1 MRVPT
6 PVDGLEVVV
15 WGTEGGDTASPWRS
29 SPRPRLV
36 RPLCR
41 RASLIAPRPRVFQ
54 SPGSTWFCSPLA
66 LRRLNVQRVL
76 RPTLCASCTRPWHLI
91 LALLGPP
98 VLHCTVPPTGTVHG
112 HEDRLPRHK
121 DGDAASH
128 SEARRVPDGP
138 VLMLLGG
145 SDSDPHPSVLVAAS
159 GLTGTLHYAASF
171 RGRTVIFPGS
181 CAVLV

>member
-1 MRVPT
+1 MWHGRRGRGEP
-6 PVDGLEVVV
+6 LAKLA
-15 WGTEGGDTASPWRS
+15 ASP
-29 SPRPRLV
+29 LV
-36 RPLCR
+36 RSLCR
-41 RASLIAPRPRVFQ
+41 RASLIAPRHRVFQ
-54 SPGSTWFCSPLA
+54 SPGPIWFCSPLV

-91 LALLGPP
+91 LALLVPP
-98 VLHCTVPPTGTVHG
+98 VLHCTVPPTGAVHG
-112 HEDRLPRHK
+112 HEDRLPGHK
-121 DGDAASH
+121 DRDAASH

-159 GLTGTLHYAASF
+159 GLTGTLHCAASF
-171 RGRTVIFPGS
+171 RGQTVIFPGS